1 MWYFDGVI
9 IATCNVCR
17 SRHEINVP
25 ELDVNCYGGEC
36 HENGMGQESNYEIS
50 QIYSCHSCGS
60 EFEISFDATEYP
72 VGSLSYVID
81 NSRGVSCEGEP
92 FMEHVDDSPI
102 YTFPE
107 PEIYIPDQ
115 RIITELS
122 EINNTIPRLI
132 HLIQQDNSYIYKIS
146 PREFEEII
154 AEIFRQ
160 QGFEVELTKRTRDG
174 GKDVIAVH
182 RNSMGIDTRYFIE
195 CKRYAP
201 GNKVDVG
208 IVRALYGV
216 HSGLSGANKSI
227 IATTSSF
234 TPDAIRFVNEGLR
247 SKWEMDLK
255 DINDVL
261 GWISSYRYR
270 S

>member
-9 IATCNVCR
+9 IATCNACGTK
-17 SRHEINVP
+17 HEINVP
-25 ELDVNCYGGEC
+25 ELDVNCYGGEY
-36 HENGMGQESNYEIS
+36 HENGMGEESNYEIS
-50 QIYSCHSCGS
+50 QTYSCHSCGS

-72 VGSLSYVID
+72 VDFLSYVID
-81 NSRGVSCEGEP
+81 NSRGVSCNGEP
-92 FMEHVDDSPI
+92 FIQHVDDSPI

-122 EINNTIPRLI
+122 EINSAIPGLI
-132 HLIQQDNSYIYKIS
+132 NLIQQDNSYIYKIS

-174 GKDVIAVH
+174 GKDVIAIH
-182 RNSMGIDTRYFIE
+182 RNAMGIDTRYFIE
-195 CKRYAP
+195 CKRFAP
-201 GNKVDVG
+201 GNKVDIG
-208 IVRALYGV
+208 IVRTLYGV
-216 HSGLSGANKSI
+216 HSALSGANKSI

-234 TPDAIRFVNEGLR
+234 TSEAIKFANEGLR

-261 GWISSYRYR
+261 GWISSYRYT

>member
-1 MWYFDGVI
+1 MWYFDGEI
-9 IATCNVCR
+9 TATCNVCQKK
-17 SRHEINVP
+17 HEIDVSD
-25 ELDVNCYGGEC
+25 LDVNCYGSEY
-36 HENGMGQESNYEIS
+36 HENGMGQENNYEIS
-50 QIYSCHSCGS
+50 QTFSCSNCGS

-72 VGSLSYVID
+72 VESLSYVID
-81 NSRGVSCEGEP
+81 NSKGVSCEGEP
-92 FMEHVDDSPI
+92 FIEHVDDNPI

-107 PEIYIPDQ
+107 PEIYIPNQ

-122 EINNTIPRLI
+122 ELNNTTTKLI
-132 HLIQQDNSYIYKIS
+132 NLIQQDSSYIHRIS

-201 GNKVDVG
+201 DNKVGVG

-216 HSGLSGANKSI
+216 HSGMSGANKSI

-234 TPDAIRFVNEGLR
+234 TSEAIRFANEGLR

-261 GWISSYRYR
+261 GWISNYRFK

>member
-1 MWYFDGVI
+1 MWYFDGLI
-9 IATCNVCR
+9 IATCNTCGVK
-17 SRHEINVP
+17 HEINVP
-25 ELDVNCYGGEC
+25 ELDVNCYWSEY
-36 HENGMGQESNYEIS
+36 HENGMGEENNYEIS
-50 QIYSCHSCGS
+50 QTYSCYHCGS
-60 EFEISFDATEYP
+60 VFEISFHATEYP
-72 VGSLSYVID
+72 VGSLDCVID
-81 NSRGVSCEGEP
+81 NSTGVSCKGEP
-92 FMEHVDDSPI
+92 FLEYVDNSPI

-122 EINNTIPRLI
+122 EINNTIPKLI
-132 HLIQQDNSYIYKIS
+132 RLIQQDNSYIFKIT

-154 AEIFRQ
+154 AEIFKQ
-160 QGFEVELTKRTRDG
+160 QGFDVELTKRTRDG
-174 GKDVIAVH
+174 GKDVIAIY

-195 CKRYAP
+195 CKRFAP

-227 IATTSSF
+227 IVTTSSF
-234 TPDAIRFVNEGLR
+234 TSEAIRFANDGLK

-261 GWISSYRYR
+261 GWISGYR
-270 S
+270 